1 VAVKAVVVD
10 LGGVL
15 EKVNDDSWPEKL
27 IARWED
33 LVEEGHLVR
42 PHHS

>member
-15 EKVNDDSWPEKL
+15 EKVNDDSSCGRATAEAAQSGL
-27 IARWED
+27 MRQE
-33 LVEEGHLVR
+33 
-42 PHHS
+42 